1 MRPVALVTLAIAA
14 LTLLGGCMAMSVA
27 STRAKSQLSAGERAE
42 CRAKGGTVGG
52 VGMFGTPACIIPYS
66 DAGKVCRDKSDCRG
80 QCIVDLDGPP
90 GNGPKAG
97 DPATGQC
104 QKNDQQFGC
113 FAIVVD
119 GRATQALCVD

>member
-1 MRPVALVTLAIAA
+1 MRPVALVSLAMAA

-27 STRAKSQLSAGERAE
+27 SARAKARLSPAQQAE

-66 DAGKVCRDKSDCRG
+66 DAGKVCRDRADCQG
-80 QCIVDLDGPP
+80 ECIAELDGAP
-90 GNGPKAG
+90 GSGPRQG
-97 DPATGQC
+97 DPLTGQC

-113 FAIVVD
+113 FATVVD
-119 GRATQALCVD
+119 GKAGQALCAD